1 MGQVVHPIH
10 SSYGETGECGFE
22 KKWEPS
28 GLLEAANLPTQKDA
42 NDNAHRDHTGLVL
55 GLWGTR
61 PDDDM
66 HDWRMRSTTLEVLQE
81 PVVQAGIGAG
91 VTVAV
96 SILCALACGLMPLL
110 CAVCPALAVGAA
122 GAVLDEINSVDASD
136 FEHGEF
142 SGLGHHIDVKGPAS
156 LHVFDDR
163 RGKYAPGSGPT
174 GVPDALETLLM
185 VLFDLLG
192 FHVNHTTSQGP
203 KNYEILGGGDAH
215 PDSVNRTTADW
226 ETPIAIDAPF
236 TPLDNLGKWGWDGF
250 KAGPSPAAT
259 RRFGWPLHAL
269 GDATSPMHALGTT
282 GHGHRPYEDVVDDKF
297 HELVGSSDNAVSA
310 STIQTVIQRGLVWR
324 KAIQQWRAQNA
335 QPQDVPIR
343 DLVTAIAVQT
353 RSKGQAVPGLYQPA
367 ASLQDQFGSSALA
380 QAFYDT
386 PAIADYQRDTVMDAI
401 ALKLAVLV
409 SLGEV
414 L

>member
-1 MGQVVHPIH
+1 
-10 SSYGETGECGFE
+10 
-22 KKWEPS
+22 
-28 GLLEAANLPTQKDA
+28 
-42 NDNAHRDHTGLVL
+42 
-55 GLWGTR
+55 
-61 PDDDM
+61 
-66 HDWRMRSTTLEVLQE
+66 
-81 PVVQAGIGAG
+81 
-91 VTVAV
+91 
-96 SILCALACGLMPLL
+96 
-110 CAVCPALAVGAA
+110 
-122 GAVLDEINSVDASD
+122 
-136 FEHGEF
+136 
-142 SGLGHHIDVKGPAS
+142 
-156 LHVFDDR
+156 
-163 RGKYAPGSGPT
+163 
-174 GVPDALETLLM
+174 
-185 VLFDLLG
+185 
-192 FHVNHTTSQGP
+192 
-203 KNYEILGGGDAH
+203 
-215 PDSVNRTTADW
+215 
-226 ETPIAIDAPF
+226 
-236 TPLDNLGKWGWDGF
+236 
-250 KAGPSPAAT
+250 
-259 RRFGWPLHAL
+259 
-269 GDATSPMHALGTT
+269 MHALGTT